1 MSALL
6 NNKLRSARTLLQ
18 QGDIQ
23 GAAALCA
30 EILRKAPRN
39 PEALALRGTA
49 ALMAGDAT
57 AAAADLRQALI
68 AMPRDGNTLE
78 FLGLALLHLG
88 EFAEAET
95 LLRRALALPGAPPSV
110 GLRLGLALLHQG
122 RPSEAVAE
130 LQGTLLRLPDHPD
143 VHLALGQALAANG
156 DAAGASAQFSAVLRH
171 VPAHA
176 DALYNLGVLAMAA
189 NETAEARRHFEQ
201 TLNSDPRHADAM
213 VNLAILDE
221 REGAIEIARQRLEQ
235 ALSIQPGHA
244 LAHANLG
251 HLLLQSRLWAASEQH
266 FEAALAGKP
275 DLPAALEGLGAVA
288 RAQSRHDAAIHW
300 LRLCTATPDANAG
313 TWVALG
319 DSLLQTGDLAGA
331 EAAATQAAAR
341 DPALAAAWSL
351 RAQCHVLR
359 KQPDLAIT
367 VLEEGVART
376 GSSVLLAM
384 LAQQCRH
391 VCDWARWAQAWQAL
405 KPRLLQGEDCSTPF
419 ALLSEDLTPAELL
432 DCTRAWA
439 QRRFG
444 ERIDAHAESKAVDIT
459 GRRIRIGYFSSDF
472 QDHPAAWL
480 LAELFELHDRTQFEI
495 HLYSYGP
502 PDSGA
507 MRQRLIAAVDHFADI
522 AREAD
527 DAVVRRIRD
536 DGIDI
541 LVDLKG
547 YTLGDRLEIMAQR
560 PTPVQI
566 TWLGYPGTTGT
577 RFIDYLIADDVIVPA
592 GAEQTCSEQVL
603 RLPQCY
609 QPIDNRRVVAD
620 PLSRAGYGLPE
631 TGLVFCCFNQTFK
644 ITPEIFSAWMR
655 VLAAAPDSV
664 LWLVDDHP
672 SATANLRAAAIAA
685 NIAPERLV
693 FAPRKPLT
701 EHLARYR
708 VADLALDTFPYTS
721 HTTASDALWCG
732 CPLIALCGETF
743 AARVSAS
750 ILTAAQLPALIA
762 HSINEYE
769 TKILKLASHPAL
781 LEDLKRRVRESR
793 ATAPLFDTTARAR
806 DLEAVYRS
814 VLKHPENAA

>member
-6 NNKLRSARTLLQ
+6 NNKLRTARTLLQ
-18 QGDIQ
+18 QGDIT
-23 GAAALCA
+23 GAAACCA
-30 EILRKAPRN
+30 DILRKAPRN

-49 ALMAGDAT
+49 TLMAGDAAT
-57 AAAADLRQALI
+57 AAGDLRQAL
-68 AMPRDGNTLE
+68 AALPRDGHTLE

-110 GLRLGLALLHQG
+110 ALRLGLALLRQA
-122 RPSEAVAE
+122 RAAEAVP
-130 LQGTLLRLPDHPD
+130 LLREALQRMPGQPDIL
-143 VHLALGQALAANG
+143 LALGQALAASG
-156 DAAGASAQFSAVLRH
+156 EAAGAASQFQAVLQQAPDH
-171 VPAHA
+171 P
-176 DALYNLGVLAMAA
+176 DARYNLGVLALAA
-189 NETAEARRHFEQ
+189 EDLIAARDHFERA
-201 TLNSDPRHADAM
+201 LASDPRHADAL

-221 REGAIEIARQRLEQ
+221 RAGAPSTARQRLET
-235 ALSIQPGHA
+235 ALTLQPRHAHA
-244 LAHANLG
+244 LANLG
-251 HLLLQSRLWAASEQH
+251 HLLLQARDLTAAERQ
-266 FEAALAGKP
+266 FESALAAAPG
-275 DLPAALEGLGAVA
+275 LPAALEGLGAVA
-288 RAQSRHDAAIHW
+288 RAQSRHEAAIHW
-300 LRLCTATPDANAG
+300 LRLCTAIPDANPPI
-313 TWVALG
+313 WVALG

-331 EAAATQAAAR
+331 EAAALQATTR

-359 KQPDLAIT
+359 KQPDLAIP

-384 LAQQCRH
+384 LVQQCRH
-391 VCDWARWAQAWQAL
+391 VCDWARWALAWQAL

-419 ALLSEDLTPAELL
+419 ALLGEDLTPAELL
-432 DCTRAWA
+432 ACTRAWA

-444 ERIDAHAESKAVDIT
+444 ERIDAHTEFKTAEGD

-480 LAELFELHDRTQFEI
+480 LAELFERHDRAQFEI
-495 HLYSYGP
+495 FAYSYGP
-502 PDSGA
+502 PDNGA
-507 MRQRLIAAVDHFADI
+507 MRRRLITAVDHFVDI
-522 AREAD
+522 AREPD

-547 YTLGDRLEIMAQR
+547 YTLGDRLEVMAQR
-560 PTPVQI
+560 PAPVQI

-577 RFIDYLIADDVIVPA
+577 RFIDHLIADEVIVPA
-592 GAEQTCSEQVL
+592 GTEQTCAEQVL

-609 QPIDNRRVVAD
+609 QPIDNRRAVDD
-620 PLSRAGYGLPE
+620 PLTRAGYGLPE

-644 ITPEIFSAWMR
+644 ITPDIFAVWMR

-672 SATANLRAAAIAA
+672 RATANLRAAAVAA
-685 NIAPERLV
+685 DIAPARLV
-693 FAPRKPLT
+693 FAPRKPLAG
-701 EHLARYR
+701 HLARYR

-732 CPLIALCGETF
+732 CPLVALCGETF

-750 ILTAAQLPALIA
+750 ILTAVQLPALIA

-769 TKILKLASHPAL
+769 TKILQLATHPAL
-781 LEDLKRRVRESR
+781 LEDLKRRVRESK
-793 ATAPLFDTTARAR
+793 ATAPLYDTAARTR
-806 DLEAVYRS
+806 DLEALYRGM
-814 VLKHPENAA
+814 LKHPDIAA

>member
-23 GAAALCA
+23 GATALCA
-30 EILRKAPRN
+30 DILRKAPRN

-57 AAAADLRQALI
+57 TAAVDLRQALI
-68 AMPRDGNTLE
+68 AMPRDGYTLE
-78 FLGLALLHLG
+78 FLGLALLHLD

-95 LLRRALALPGAPPSV
+95 LLRRALTLPGAPPSV
-110 GLRLGLALLHQG
+110 SLRLGLALLHQG
-122 RPSEAVAE
+122 RPAEAVAE
-130 LQGTLLRLPDHPD
+130 LQGTLQRLPDHPD
-143 VHLALGQALAANG
+143 VHLALGRALAANG
-156 DAAGASAQFSAVLRH
+156 DAAGASTQFSAVLRH
-171 VPAHA
+171 VPAHP
-176 DALYNLGVLAMAA
+176 DALYN
-189 NETAEARRHFEQ
+189 
-201 TLNSDPRHADAM
+201 
-213 VNLAILDE
+213 
-221 REGAIEIARQRLEQ
+221 
-235 ALSIQPGHA
+235 
-244 LAHANLG
+244 
-251 HLLLQSRLWAASEQH
+251 
-266 FEAALAGKP
+266 
-275 DLPAALEGLGAVA
+275 LGAVA
-288 RAQSRHDAAIHW
+288 RAQSRHEAAIHW

-331 EAAATQAAAR
+331 EAAATQAAALE
-341 DPALAAAWSL
+341 PALAAAWSL
-351 RAQCHVLR
+351 RAQCLVLR
-359 KQPDLAIT
+359 KQPDAAIT
-367 VLEEGVART
+367 ILEQGYAKT
-376 GSSVLLAM
+376 NSTILLAM
-384 LAQQCRH
+384 LVQQCRH
-391 VCDWARWAQAWQAL
+391 VCDWARWAQTWQTL

-432 DCTRAWA
+432 TCTRVWA

-444 ERIDAHAESKAVDIT
+444 DRVDARAECKAVDVA

-507 MRQRLIAAVDHFADI
+507 MRQRLIAAVDHFVDI

-527 DAVVRRIRD
+527 DVVVRRIQE

-560 PTPVQI
+560 PAPVQV

-577 RFIDYLIADDVIVPA
+577 RFIDYLIADEIIVPSGTA
-592 GAEQTCSEQVL
+592 QTCSEQVL
-603 RLPQCY
+603 RLPHCY
-609 QPIDNRRVVAD
+609 QPIDNRRVVAE
-620 PLSRAGYGLPE
+620 PLTRAGYGLPE
-631 TGLVFCCFNQTFK
+631 SGLVFCCFNQTFK
-644 ITPEIFSAWMR
+644 ITPDIFAVWMR
-655 VLAAAPDSV
+655 VLAAVPDSV

-672 SATANLRAAAIAA
+672 RTTANLRTAAATAGIAT
-685 NIAPERLV
+685 ERLV
-693 FAPRKPLT
+693 FAPRKPLAD
-701 EHLARYR
+701 HLARYR
-708 VADLALDTFPYTS
+708 VADMALDTFPYTS

-732 CPLIALCGETF
+732 CPLVALCGETF

-750 ILTAAQLPALIA
+750 ILGAAQLPALIA
-762 HSINEYE
+762 HSIAEYE
-769 TKILKLASHPAL
+769 TKILKLATHPAL
-781 LEDLKRRVRESR
+781 REDLKRRVRESKT
-793 ATAPLFDTTARAR
+793 TAPLFDTAARTR
-806 DLEAVYRS
+806 DLEVLYRS
-814 VLKHPENAA
+814 VLKHSENSA